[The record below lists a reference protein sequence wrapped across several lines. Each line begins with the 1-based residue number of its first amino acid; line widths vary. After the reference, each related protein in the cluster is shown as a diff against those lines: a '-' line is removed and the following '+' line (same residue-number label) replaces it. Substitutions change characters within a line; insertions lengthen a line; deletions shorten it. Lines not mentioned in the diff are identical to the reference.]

1 MTAMPVRLLV
11 CGNVHRNDDGAATWA
26 VARLLPLLEGMGRP
40 PVEVLH
46 CGQLDIEDVLDVGA
60 GTPLLVVDT
69 AVGVAAGEV
78 VTLSLDDL
86 RRRPHGVVPHSS
98 HALPIDQVLGLAA
111 VLADEPPSGYFVG
124 IGGQD
129 FGYGD
134 TPSAEVRQALP
145 AFAEAIAAAIERLAL
160 APDAER
166 A

>member
-1 MTAMPVRLLV
+1 MPVRLLV

-26 VARLLPLLEGMGRP
+26 VARLLPLLEGLGRP

-46 CGQLDIEDVLDVGA
+46 CGQLDIEDLLDVGA
-60 GTPLLVVDT
+60 GTPLVIVDT
-69 AVGVAAGEV
+69 AIGVPAGEV

-111 VLADEPPSGYFVG
+111 VLAEEPPTGYFVG
-124 IGGQD
+124 LGGHD
-129 FGYGD
+129 FGFGE
-134 TPSAEVRQALP
+134 TPSGEVREALP
-145 AFAEAIAAAIERLAL
+145 AFADAIAAAIERLAL
-160 APDAER
+160 ATDAGR